1 LKRQSIVIQLGYISM
16 VIVLCLSFDKSEIS
30 LSDIIYHVSIVILSP
45 VIFLFIIKSLR
56 NLYKSKY
63 NAKKDHDTVIA
74 SLRVMIVGFY
84 VMLFF
89 SLIYWFGGLLE
100 VMQTTTGYSKN
111 IIMFLTP
118 LIPLNLIVG
127 LKKEIKEYKRSSI
140 E

>member
-1 LKRQSIVIQLGYISM
+1 MKRQSIVIQLGYISM